1 MRWLSVCRGPGLR
14 GAWPS
19 RTGPE
24 RLGSDASRFGRGYP
38 DRVFAARIR
47 APVEP
52 AVAGL
57 DLEAGPLEQPAP
69 LAGREP
75 GEGHR
80 RLPVLV
86 AHAERQRS
94 RRLVP
99 HRVLEDS
106 RLALE
111 PAVVRLGDVG
121 RVRGGHVA

>member
-24 RLGSDASRFGRGYP
+24 RLGSDARRFRRGYP

-75 GEGHR
+75 RERHR
-80 RLPVLV
+80 GLPRSEEHTSELQSHVNLVCRLL
-86 AHAERQRS
+86 
-94 RRLVP
+94 
-99 HRVLEDS
+99 LEKKKK
-106 RLALE
+106 
-111 PAVVRLGDVG
+111 
-121 RVRGGHVA
+121 

>member
-24 RLGSDASRFGRGYP
+24 RLGSDASRFRRGYP
-38 DRVFAARIR
+38 DRVFVARIR

-69 LAGREP
+69 LGGREP
-75 GEGHR
+75 RERHR
-80 RLPVLV
+80 CLPLV
-86 AHAERQRS
+86 AAYRQRQRS

-99 HRVLEDS
+99 DRVLEDS
-106 RLALE
+106 RLAF
-111 PAVVRLGDVG
+111 
-121 RVRGGHVA
+121 